1 MHLHKYLV
9 ISSTSFCLPGL
20 LYLYSTD
27 MINSIIG
34 ISILITAL
42 TSINFWYDGK
52 QHSIKHK
59 IDSMWI
65 RFELLLLNAI
75 TLFNKYKQNKKL
87 IIFCL
92 VLLLAICLLYS
103 DYFSSIQWCSTKH
116 VYTHLMTHIVFITML
131 IAYYI

>member
-42 TSINFWYDGK
+42 TSINFWYDGI
-52 QHSIKHK
+52 QNTYKHK
-59 IDSMWI
+59 LDSLWI
-65 RFELLLLNAI
+65 RFELLFLNTI
-75 TLFNKYKQNKKL
+75 TLFNKSKQHKIPL
-87 IIFCL
+87 IFCL
-92 VLLLAICLLYS
+92 ILLLAICLLYS
-103 DYFSSIQWCSTKH
+103 DYFSSIQWCSHTH
-116 VYTHLMTHIVFITML
+116 IYSHLMTHLVFMTML
-131 IAYYI
+131 IVYYI